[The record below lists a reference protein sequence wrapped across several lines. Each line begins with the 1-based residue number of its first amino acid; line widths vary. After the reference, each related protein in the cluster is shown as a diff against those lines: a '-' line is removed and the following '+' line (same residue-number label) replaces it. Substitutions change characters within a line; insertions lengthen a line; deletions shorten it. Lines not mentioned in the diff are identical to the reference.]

1 MLIFIAWHYGVV
13 NYIVRE
19 SDFDMVT
26 FYDLIYG
33 FVDLQNQGVDDFL
46 APNLWLDI
54 NNWLW

>member
-1 MLIFIAWHYGVV
+1 
-13 NYIVRE
+13 
-19 SDFDMVT
+19 MVT